1 MNTPRG
7 AVPFEG
13 TLANLSQSLRVMNRL
28 RRQFTTEQVLEV
40 MGMLMREKLEG
51 DLGEAAQDFLQDDM
65 FNEAQVHWEG
75 LVDAGHDHYPVHIKE
90 YGGAFFVWAVDYE
103 PHGFFL
109 TFGAARDWVFRN
121 WESVSEV
128 RH

>member
-13 TLANLSQSLRVMNRL
+13 ALANLSQSLRVMNRL
-28 RRQFTTEQVLEV
+28 RRQFTPDQVMEV

-51 DLGEAAQDFLQDDM
+51 DLGEAAQDFLQGDM
-65 FNEAQVHWEG
+65 LNEAQVHWEG
-75 LVDAGHDHYPVHIKE
+75 LVETGTDQYPVHIKE

-103 PHGFFL
+103 VHGLFL
-109 TFGAARDWVFRN
+109 TFGAARDWVHRN
-121 WESVSEV
+121 WESVQEV
-128 RH
+128 QH